1 MKLMISKILIMSLNN
16 NKNRFMELKE
26 QIKEL
31 TLLIIHTK
39 NNIAKGNGQK

>member
-1 MKLMISKILIMSLNN
+1 MKLMISKILIMFLNN

-31 TLLIIHTK
+31 TLLIIETK